1 MRVAPFE
8 PAFEAGVVDL
18 IVGIQR
24 GEFAIPIT
32 ADEQPDLRRIPEYYQ
47 SGSGGFWVALDGGRV
62 VGTVALFDIGGGQ
75 AALRKMFVDA
85 AHRGAERGVAKAL
98 LETLL
103 AWARARGVREIF
115 LGTTS
120 RFLAAHRFYEK
131 NGFEEIVKSD
141 LPASFPVMAVDVKFY
156 RLVPS

>member
-62 VGTVALFDIGGGQ
+62 VGTVALFDIGG
-75 AALRKMFVDA
+75 A